1 MAKLR
6 GPFSGNVGIAPMYQ
20 PNDVAHAR
28 DANPT
33 LEPEGGTSAT
43 SAMTHIAIQEQDD
56 RKLLDC
62 FPKTCDNQ
70 YCAHVS
76 NNLGDSK

>member
-56 RKLLDC
+56 RKLLNC
-62 FPKTCDNQ
+62 FLKTCDNQ

-76 NNLGDSK
+76 NNLGNSK